1 MVLCEVLLC
10 FFFFKQKTAYEM
22 RISDWSS
29 DVCSSDLVILKAPL
43 PNPPLPSQGREQRAR
58 GFRRSYKEGRRSV
71 LRLLQRPALVHGDV
85 VGLVALDLV
94 LGIVLAAVPGVAVP
108 VEVLH
113 VHFRD
118 LAADVAGFGIPRDVV
133 ADLELV

>member
-29 DVCSSDLVILKAPL
+29 TCALPISVILKAPL

-113 VHFRD
+113 VHFREIGR
-118 LAADVAGFGIPRDVV
+118 AHV
-133 ADLELV
+133 

>member
-1 MVLCEVLLC
+1 MKKEPGVVIVRRGGSRELLLWPLPLRRQGEAGRGWPR
-10 FFFFKQKTAYEM
+10 FA
-22 RISDWSS
+22 
-29 DVCSSDLVILKAPL
+29 VILKAPL

-113 VHFRD
+113 VRSEAHTS
-118 LAADVAGFGIPRDVV
+118 
-133 ADLELV
+133 ELQSLMRISY